1 MPLTK
6 LHRQRLG
13 RNLAV
18 AGILIVFIVAAFV
31 ITMFGMQG
39 QTWSPN

>member
-1 MPLTK
+1 MPISK
-6 LHRQRLG
+6 MHRQRLG

-18 AGILIVFIVAAFV
+18 AGLLVLFMAAAFV
-31 ITMFGMQG
+31 VTLFNMQG